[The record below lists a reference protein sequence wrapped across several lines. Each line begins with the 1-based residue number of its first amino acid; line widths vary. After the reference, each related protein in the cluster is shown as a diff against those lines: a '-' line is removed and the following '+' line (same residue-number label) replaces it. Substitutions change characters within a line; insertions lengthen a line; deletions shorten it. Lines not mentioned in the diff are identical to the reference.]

1 MNINACV
8 HPLPQTPVLI
18 KPLVKHCSI
27 VDSVCG
33 TKEPITW
40 LNCGI
45 LMILWSLPES
55 IHRELL
61 HVTALLKTMVFAMF
75 VETFPFGIHTI
86 EIRFPI

>member
-1 MNINACV
+1 MRVLIQ
-8 HPLPQTPVLI
+8 LLQTPVLI

-27 VDSVCG
+27 IDSVWG

-61 HVTALLKTMVFAMF
+61 HVGALLKTIVLAIFL
-75 VETFPFGIHTI
+75 ET
-86 EIRFPI
+86 